1 MSVDDVVADAPP
13 SYERA
18 KTGIARDS
26 MSDESDASR
35 ASVVEEVGTRV
46 DELGLEVRDRDADAH
61 DARARERASARI
73 GQMER
78 TEAYMRASGD
88 ARAAGADVS
97 AALALTGVHPNHRA
111 EIWAERLNAHVR
123 EYSSDSSYQQYLDAA
138 REALSEREIDLIEGD
153 ARAVRA
159 AHPHLREAEATS
171 ASGEATFGERNDAF
185 RGVSQKL
192 TRILIAASAR
202 STQGYCAGFAVPA
215 LVMLLITKY
224 DEEAAFWMLVGLIED
239 VVASVVSKSGI
250 KLYAEAKYID
260 MEIKLL
266 EPELAERFRAAD
278 CRPSVVAAGVL
289 TRLGL
294 GVLPTET
301 TLRLFDALILEGGQV
316 LAPFVAQLLM
326 SMKGTLLACDPAR
339 MCDAF
344 DAEAGKLFD
353 IDDIL
358 KSAIGVSRGLKS
370 NFDSLSIRRGEREVA
385 ADALYTFYNFRE
397 TVNALSRSIGPE
409 GIGRQETIAR
419 AELEIILR
427 LTYAL
432 EEFADVDSAV
442 EKEYQTREL
451 LNAFDLGVRH
461 KDDKTDSL
469 RFDEIMKVLRV
480 KSSTSSKLKML
491 NVPGE
496 TVDERVRNF
505 ILGDAN
511 AAAPSEKSL
520 KVALMVANGVVPT
533 QRSSSA
539 PVESAILMELAK
551 KPNWYGE
558 MRTDARSAL
567 ILTSFSIP
575 LFLGGATSGEESY
588 DVSIVASRSKT
599 FEDSP
604 RALGGFGSLPH
615 TEYYLLV
622 QTSVGPQIVKKRYS
636 DFKALHESLL
646 RGGCFNVMR
655 LPRDGAVGTD
665 AALSVDPHVVATRS
679 VSLQRYLDQ
688 ISACG
693 LHKVRRTARAFLGLE
708 APAPKRLR
716 DVCADACSPSVRCDF
731 FGLARRK
738 G

>member
-1 MSVDDVVADAPP
+1 M
-13 SYERA
+13 
-18 KTGIARDS
+18 
-26 MSDESDASR
+26 SDASGADVER
-35 ASVVEEVGTRV
+35 AAEVGTTV
-46 DELGLEVRDRDADAH
+46 DELGLEVNARDRDAH
-61 DARARERASARI
+61 EARARERASARI

-78 TEAYMRASGD
+78 TEAYMRASED
-88 ARAAGADVS
+88 ARASGADVS

-123 EYSSDSSYQQYLDAA
+123 EYSSDSSYLQYLDAA
-138 REALSEREIDLIEGD
+138 REALSEREMDLIEGD

-159 AHPHLREAEATS
+159 AHPQLREAESTS
-171 ASGEATFGERNDAF
+171 ASGEESVGERNDAF

-192 TRILIAASAR
+192 TRILIAVSAR
-202 STQGYCAGFAVPA
+202 STHGYCAGFAVPA
-215 LVMLLITKY
+215 LVMLLITKH

-260 MEIKLL
+260 MEITLRD
-266 EPELAERFRAAD
+266 PELAERCRAAD

-316 LAPFVAQLLM
+316 LAPFVAQVLL
-326 SMKGTLLACDPAR
+326 SMKDTLLACDPAHV
-339 MCDAF
+339 CDVF

-353 IDDIL
+353 VDDIL
-358 KSAIGVSRGLKS
+358 KSAVGVSRELKS
-370 NFDSLSIRRGEREVA
+370 NFDSLSIRRGEREIA
-385 ADALYTFYNFRE
+385 ADALYSFYSFRE
-397 TVNALSRSIGPE
+397 TVNSLSQSIGPE
-409 GIGRQETIAR
+409 GIGRQETVSR
-419 AELEIILR
+419 EELEVILR
-427 LTYAL
+427 SAYAL

-451 LNAFDLGVRH
+451 LMAFDLGVRH
-461 KDDKTDSL
+461 KGDKTDCL

-491 NVPGE
+491 AVPGE

-505 ILGDAN
+505 ILGDEN
-511 AAAPSEKSL
+511 AAAPSEKSV
-520 KVALMVANGVVPT
+520 KMALMVANGVVPT

-539 PVESAILMELAK
+539 PVESAILIELAK
-551 KPNWYGE
+551 NPNWYGE
-558 MRTDARSAL
+558 MRTGARSAL
-567 ILTSFSIP
+567 ILANFTIP
-575 LFLGGATSGEESY
+575 LFLGGATSDEESY
-588 DVSIVASRSKT
+588 DVSVVASRSKN

-604 RALGGFGSLPH
+604 RALAGFAPLPH

-622 QTSVGPQIVKKRYS
+622 QTSAGPQIVKKRYS
-636 DFKALHESLL
+636 DFKALHETLL

-655 LPRDGAVGTD
+655 PSRDGAVGND

-688 ISACG
+688 LSACG
-693 LHKVRRTARAFLGLE
+693 LYKVRRAARAFLRLE
-708 APAPKRLR
+708 EPSPKRLR
-716 DVCADACSPSVRCDF
+716 DVCAAACAPRVHCDL

-738 G
+738 T